1 METVE
6 IKCLKSILNVAERA
20 KKGKNR
26 YISAFRACSGRRGR
40 RFKSCHPDQQ
50 NLSNQAVSEVFDLSE
65 KCHKTSL
72 TTFFHLQLWDK
83 VFFLVWYYISIA
95 LNYFIVV

>member
-6 IKCLKSILNVAERA
+6 IRCPKSILNVAERA

-26 YISAFRACSGRRGR
+26 YVSGFSERSGRRGH

-50 NLSNQAVSEVFDLSE
+50 NLSNQAVSEVFDLLE
-65 KCHKTSL
+65 NMYFLNL
-72 TTFFHLQLWDK
+72 TTCFFDSNSG
-83 VFFLVWYYISIA
+83 VNFRPVEFISHMQ
-95 LNYFIVV
+95 N